1 MNRREFLTAA
11 LCRPNMAAYFP
22 TVPIGPARDQAAE
35 AALTQCRDRCPVRAE
50 CARDALQREVTHGLV
65 AGVDLGPGPEPM
77 PGALAVLRRI
87 ATF

>member
-1 MNRREFLTAA
+1 MNRRQFLTAA

-22 TVPIGPARDQAAE
+22 AAPPGPDRDQVAAE
-35 AALTQCRDRCPVRAE
+35 PLNQCRDRCPVRAQ
-50 CARDALQREVTHGLV
+50 CARDALQRGVTHGLV